1 MRHSGAAL
9 LERSTNPILVIR
21 LSDGLV
27 VDTNEALFMMTGF
40 SRQELLGRPGS
51 ELVIRVGPP
60 SPAMALHMLDSL
72 GSIADIP
79 AGFRTRSGELRVAHL
94 SAQAIEID
102 GQLEAL
108 CTIRDSRDPTSA
120 ERRAAAGEELVRI
133 LTGTASPEPAR
144 AALQAI
150 GDCLHWELGALWR
163 VDPMAEQLTCEAAWR
178 WPLAALGALE
188 ESRWRGAFSPGNGL
202 PGRIWQ
208 ASQAAWITDLAEEA
222 ELGDSAATDEGAD
235 GEAVHGWFGFPVVVG
250 DEVLGVVEFFSSET
264 RQVDPE
270 LVQMTSR
277 FGRLF
282 GRLLGGAEQQE
293 QADQE
298 EGPGQEGAAGRERFL
313 DAAATAPPNA
323 DQLLLRELVARVARV
338 NEMLEAIVGPGRTDP
353 ETTVPPAGSTGER
366 TAAPR
371 SRSRGA
377 LTLKVLSELTGVP
390 PGTLRTWERRY
401 GFTHPSRSAAG
412 YRQYGEA
419 DVARVLQIKQLRER
433 GVRIGEAVQVISE
446 SVADILPEDPSA
458 VGHPPPIPRTE
469 PGSHR

>member
-1 MRHSGAAL
+1 MEHSGAAL
-9 LERSTNPILVIR
+9 LERSTNPIFVIR

-40 SRQELLGRPGS
+40 SRQELLGRPGQ
-51 ELVIRVGPP
+51 ELAIPVGPP
-60 SPAMALHMLDSL
+60 SPAVALHMLDSL

-133 LTGTASPEPAR
+133 LMGTASPEPAR
-144 AALQAI
+144 AALQVI
-150 GDCLHWELGALWR
+150 GECLRWELGALWHI
-163 VDPMAEQLTCEAAWR
+163 DPMAQQLTCEAAWR
-178 WPLAALGALE
+178 WPLAELSALE

-208 ASQAAWITDLAEEA
+208 AGQAAWITDLAEEA
-222 ELGDSAATDEGAD
+222 ELGRRAVIDEGAD
-235 GEAVHGWFGFPVVVG
+235 GEVVHGWFGFPVVAG
-250 DEVLGVVEFFSSET
+250 DAVVGVVEFFSSEE

-270 LVQMTSR
+270 LVQMTTR

-282 GRLLGGAEQQE
+282 GRLLGGAEQDE
-293 QADQE
+293 QAEQE
-298 EGPGQEGAAGRERFL
+298 EEPGQKGAAGQERFL

-323 DQLLLRELVARVARV
+323 DQVLLRELVARVARV
-338 NEMLEAIVGPGRTDP
+338 NEMLEAIVGPDRTDP
-353 ETTVPPAGSTGER
+353 DMTVPPAGSTEEG

-371 SRSRGA
+371 SRSRRA

-401 GFTHPSRSAAG
+401 GFTHPTRSAAG

-419 DVARVLQIKQLRER
+419 DIARVLQIKQLRER
-433 GVRIGEAVQVISE
+433 GVRIGEAMQAISE
-446 SVADILPEDPSA
+446 PVADILPEDRSA
-458 VGHPPPIPRTE
+458 VGDGRPAPPTE
-469 PGSHR
+469 PGSPQ